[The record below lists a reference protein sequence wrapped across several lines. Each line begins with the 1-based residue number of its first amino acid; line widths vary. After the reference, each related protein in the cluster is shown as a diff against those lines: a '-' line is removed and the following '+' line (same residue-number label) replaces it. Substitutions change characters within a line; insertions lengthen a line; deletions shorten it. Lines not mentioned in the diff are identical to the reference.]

1 MPCTRAA
8 DTKCW
13 ILSLASHVSPEKA
26 DGTSVMT
33 NHSPRIRNLLGVP
46 RSLPASTQRRAPREQ
61 RGITRTAT
69 QPKREKR
76 VRSRSIAELL
86 LGDTAEERGDRCRFR
101 VQIGSSRTHHGRR
114 SASPPHRVEIERRK
128 PWLRPCIPVTHE
140 RCERL
145 RCRQV
150 TAHSIVCLAE
160 LATDLPIRRRHR

>member
-1 MPCTRAA
+1 MPAARRVPYPMPCTNAE

-13 ILSLASHVSPEKA
+13 ILSLASHASPEKA
-26 DGTSVMT
+26 DGPSVTT

-86 LGDTAEERGDRCRFR
+86 LGDTAEERAARCRFR
-101 VQIGSSRTHHGRR
+101 AQIGSSRTPQARR
-114 SASPPHRVEIERRK
+114 SATPPPRVEKNHPK
-128 PWLRPCIPVTHE
+128 PCPRPGSP
-140 RCERL
+140 
-145 RCRQV
+145 
-150 TAHSIVCLAE
+150 S
-160 LATDLPIRRRHR
+160 

>member
-1 MPCTRAA
+1 MPAARRLPYPMPCTNAE

-13 ILSLASHVSPEKA
+13 ILSLASHASPEKA
-26 DGTSVMT
+26 DGPSVMT

-86 LGDTAEERGDRCRFR
+86 LGDTAEERGDRSRFPL
-101 VQIGSSRTHHGRR
+101 QIAG
-114 SASPPHRVEIERRK
+114 SPPH
-128 PWLRPCIPVTHE
+128 H
-140 RCERL
+140 
-145 RCRQV
+145 
-150 TAHSIVCLAE
+150 
-160 LATDLPIRRRHR
+160 RRRAARPPHRLAL